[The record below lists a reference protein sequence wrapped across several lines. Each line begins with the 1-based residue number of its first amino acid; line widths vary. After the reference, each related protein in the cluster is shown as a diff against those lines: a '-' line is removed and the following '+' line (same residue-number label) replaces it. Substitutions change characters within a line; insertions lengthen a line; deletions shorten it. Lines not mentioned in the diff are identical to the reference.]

1 MAEQVNIGKAI
12 HDELLRQERTVAW
25 LARKLGTNRMACYR
39 IFDSYSIDTLLLERI
54 STILNFDFFVLYSN
68 KLSDKSNV

>member
-1 MAEQVNIGKAI
+1 MAEPINIGKAI

>member
-1 MAEQVNIGKAI
+1 MAEPINIGKAI

-54 STILNFDFFVLYSN
+54 SIILNFDFFILYSN
-68 KLSDKSNV
+68 RLNNKNDM